1 MPPRAPRVHPQQ
13 ALAVYAEPLAAG
25 RRVVVFADPATGLRE
40 RLEDLGADTVV
51 LLTPGDDLEELRAA
65 RFDLAI
71 IPDLALFDDPAA
83 LLVCVRRVLG
93 DTGAALVAA
102 PNRDAGEAPD
112 TGALDYYALFDLVAR
127 EFADVRMIAQLPF
140 HGVALAEVGD
150 EDESPAVSVDTQL
163 ADVDRAPEAFVA
175 LASQRGTS
183 LDPYAI
189 VELPAPAP
197 AVLDAGELDA
207 TRAQL
212 DATSARLDETRAQ
225 LDAARVELH
234 DTRTQL
240 EEERL
245 RVQGLMALRA
255 QAARAIELEHE
266 LGARARQLAELS
278 SEVEEMRSAAE
289 AGRIAAA
296 QVEELAKRADRAER
310 AERARAHAEPELA
323 QLVEAHAVE
332 LLGFEETLRERA
344 QAIRLLEVE
353 VTRRE
358 RMVLDLVGALEEH
371 AAHAAAHAPVH
382 VPAAAS
388 AAPPI
393 LHDASTEAALV
404 AENAR
409 LHERLDA
416 LALELAR
423 REGESQASAWTIAEL
438 ERKLVAGPPAAP
450 PASAAPNKGTGPAA
464 TAASIAPRLAAAL
477 DELDALR
484 HALAQEHD
492 ARTRAESGE
501 ELKLARAE
509 IAKQATLLEQL
520 GQKLALAAN
529 ASRGEELR

>member
-1 MPPRAPRVHPQQ
+1 MQPRAPRVHPQQ

-25 RRVVVFADPATGLRE
+25 RRVVVFADPAAGLPE

-51 LLTPGDDLEELRAA
+51 LVTPGDDLQELRAA

-71 IPDLALFDDPAA
+71 VPDLTLFDDPAA

-102 PNRDAGEAPD
+102 PNRDAAEAED

-163 ADVDRAPEAFVA
+163 ADSDRAPEAFVA

-189 VELPAPAP
+189 VELPMPTTP
-197 AVLDAGELDA
+197 VLDEGELDE

-225 LDAARVELH
+225 LDAARAELD

-266 LGARARQLAELS
+266 LAARARQLSDLS

-296 QVEELAKRADRAER
+296 QVEELARRADR
-310 AERARAHAEPELA
+310 AERARAHAGPELA
-323 QLVEAHAVE
+323 QLVEAHAAE
-332 LLGFEETLRERA
+332 LLGFEATLRERA

-353 VTRRE
+353 LSRRE

-371 AAHAAAHAPVH
+371 AVH
-382 VPAAAS
+382 PPAARTE
-388 AAPPI
+388 APAVPPES
-393 LHDASTEAALV
+393 STEAALT
-404 AENAR
+404 AENAQ
-409 LHERLDA
+409 LHARLDA

-423 REGESQASAWTIAEL
+423 REGESQASAWTVAEL
-438 ERKLVAGPPAAP
+438 ERKLAAAPPVAPAAP
-450 PASAAPNKGTGPAA
+450 APKGPA
-464 TAASIAPRLAAAL
+464 TMPPRLAAAL

-484 HALAQEHD
+484 RALAQEHD

-501 ELKLARAE
+501 ELTLARAE

-520 GQKLALAAN
+520 GQK
-529 ASRGEELR
+529 REELR

>member
-25 RRVVVFADPATGLRE
+25 RRVVVFADPATGLLE
-40 RLEDLGADTVV
+40 RLEDLGANTVV

-93 DTGAALVAA
+93 DTGAALIAA
-102 PNRDAGEAPD
+102 PNRDAAEAPD

-163 ADVDRAPEAFVA
+163 ADSDRAPEAFVA

-197 AVLDAGELDA
+197 AVLDAGELDEA
-207 TRAQL
+207 RALL
-212 DATSARLDETRAQ
+212 DATGARLDETRAQ
-225 LDAARVELH
+225 LDASRVELH

-266 LGARARQLAELS
+266 LAARARQLADLS

-323 QLVEAHAVE
+323 QLVEAHAAE

-344 QAIRLLEVE
+344 QAIRVLEAE

-371 AAHAAAHAPVH
+371 MVHAPPH
-382 VPAAAS
+382 APAAAS
-388 AAPPI
+388 AAPAI

-438 ERKLVAGPPAAP
+438 ERKLAAGPPAAP
-450 PASAAPNKGTGPAA
+450 PASVAPNKGT
-464 TAASIAPRLAAAL
+464 AL

-529 ASRGEELR
+529 APRGEELR

>member
-1 MPPRAPRVHPQQ
+1 MQPRTPRVHPEQ

-25 RRVVVFADPATGLRE
+25 RRVVVFADPAVGLLE

-51 LLTPGDDLEELRAA
+51 LLTPDDDLEELRAA

-71 IPDLALFDDPAA
+71 VPDLTLFDDPAA
-83 LLVCVRRVLG
+83 LLACVRRLLG
-93 DTGAALVAA
+93 DTGAALIAA
-102 PNRDAGEAPD
+102 PNRDAAEAHE

-163 ADVDRAPEAFVA
+163 ADTDRAPEAFVA

-189 VELPAPAP
+189 VQLPAPAP
-197 AVLDAGELDA
+197 SVLDAGELDDA
-207 TRAQL
+207 RAQL
-212 DATSARLDETRAQ
+212 EATSARLDETRAQ
-225 LDAARVELH
+225 LDGARAELH
-234 DTRTQL
+234 DARTHL

-266 LGARARQLAELS
+266 LGARARQLADLS

-296 QVEELAKRADRAER
+296 QVEELARRADRAER
-310 AERARAHAEPELA
+310 AERTRAQAEPELA
-323 QLVEAHAVE
+323 RVVEAHAAE
-332 LLGFEETLRERA
+332 LLGFEATLRERA
-344 QAIRLLEVE
+344 QAIRELEVE
-353 VTRRE
+353 VARRE

-371 AAHAAAHAPVH
+371 AARVPDAAREAHAHAA
-382 VPAAAS
+382 
-388 AAPPI
+388 
-393 LHDASTEAALV
+393 HDSPTEAALTV
-404 AENAR
+404 ENAH
-409 LHERLDA
+409 LHARLDA

-423 REGESQASAWTIAEL
+423 REGEAQATAWTIAEL
-438 ERKLVAGPPAAP
+438 ERKLGASSRAPAVAPATP
-450 PASAAPNKGTGPAA
+450 KDPSSA
-464 TAASIAPRLAAAL
+464 APRLAAAL

-484 HALAQEHD
+484 HALTQEHD

-501 ELKLARAE
+501 ELVRARAE

-520 GQKLALAAN
+520 GQKLAVLAVAGN
-529 ASRGEELR
+529 RSEELR

>member
-1 MPPRAPRVHPQQ
+1 MPPSTPVHPQQ

-25 RRVVVFADPATGLRE
+25 RRVVVFADAAGGLAE
-40 RLEDLGADTVV
+40 RLEELGADTVV

-71 IPDLALFDDPAA
+71 VPDLALFDDPAA

-93 DTGAALVAA
+93 DTGAALIAA
-102 PNRDAGEAPD
+102 PNRDAAEAPD

-163 ADVDRAPEAFVA
+163 ADSDRAPEAFVA

-189 VELPAPAP
+189 VELPAPTAP
-197 AVLDAGELDA
+197 VLDAGELDEA
-207 TRAQL
+207 RARL
-212 DATSARLDETRAQ
+212 DATSMRLDETRAQ
-225 LDAARVELH
+225 LDGTRAELE
-234 DTRTQL
+234 DSRRQL

-266 LGARARQLAELS
+266 LGERARQLADLS

-289 AGRIAAA
+289 VGRIAAA
-296 QVEELAKRADRAER
+296 QVDELAKRAER
-310 AERARAHAEPELA
+310 AERSERARASAEPELG
-323 QLVEAHAVE
+323 LMIEAHAAE
-332 LLGFEETLRERA
+332 LLAFEETLRERA
-344 QAIRLLEVE
+344 QVVRQLELEV
-353 VTRRE
+353 VRRE

-371 AAHAAAHAPVH
+371 AAHAP
-382 VPAAAS
+382 PAETPARPAES
-388 AAPPI
+388 AAPRDGSI
-393 LHDASTEAALV
+393 EAALT
-404 AENAR
+404 AENAQ
-409 LHERLDA
+409 LHRRLDA

-423 REGESQASAWTIAEL
+423 RQGESQATAWTIAEL
-438 ERKLVAGPPAAP
+438 ERKLAAGVPSAPAAAAP
-450 PASAAPNKGTGPAA
+450 KDASAMP
-464 TAASIAPRLAAAL
+464 SRLAAAL

-501 ELKLARAE
+501 ELTLARAE
-509 IAKQATLLEQL
+509 IARQAALLEQL
-520 GQKLALAAN
+520 GQKLAVAAN
-529 ASRGEELR
+529 RSEELR

>member
-1 MPPRAPRVHPQQ
+1 MQPRAPRVHPQQ

-25 RRVVVFADPATGLRE
+25 RRVVVFGDPAAGLAE
-40 RLEDLGADTVV
+40 RLDELGADTVV
-51 LLTPGDDLEELRAA
+51 MLAPGDDLDELRAA

-71 IPDLALFDDPAA
+71 VPDLALFEDPAA
-83 LLVCVRRVLG
+83 LLVCVRRLLG
-93 DTGAALVAA
+93 DSGAALIAA
-102 PNRDAGEAPD
+102 PNRDAAEAPD

-163 ADVDRAPEAFVA
+163 ADSDRAPEAFVA

-189 VELPAPAP
+189 VELPAPTP
-197 AVLDAGELDA
+197 DVLDAGELDE
-207 TRAQL
+207 TRAL
-212 DATSARLDETRAQ
+212 LAGTSDRLDETRAQ
-225 LDAARVELH
+225 VEGLRAELHATRQHLDEERHRVE
-234 DTRTQL
+234 
-240 EEERL
+240 
-245 RVQGLMALRA
+245 GLMALRT

-266 LGARARQLAELS
+266 LAGRARQLADLS

-289 AGRIAAA
+289 AGLIAAA
-296 QVEELAKRADRAER
+296 QVEELAKRADRAEK

-323 QLVEAHAVE
+323 QMLEAHAAE

-344 QAIRLLEVE
+344 QAIRELEAE

-371 AAHAAAHAPVH
+371 ATHPHVVATDAPAIVH
-382 VPAAAS
+382 
-388 AAPPI
+388 
-393 LHDASTEAALV
+393 DGSTEAALTE
-404 AENAR
+404 ENAR
-409 LHERLDA
+409 LHARLDA
-416 LALELAR
+416 LALDLAR
-423 REGESQASAWTIAEL
+423 REGESHATAWTISEL
-438 ERKLVAGPPAAP
+438 ERKLASASPATPPAATP
-450 PASAAPNKGTGPAA
+450 SGPSAMP
-464 TAASIAPRLAAAL
+464 PRLAAAL

-501 ELKLARAE
+501 ALTHARAE

-520 GQKLALAAN
+520 GQKLAVAVN
-529 ASRGEELR
+529 AGRGEELR

>member
-25 RRVVVFADPATGLRE
+25 RRVVVFADPAAGLAE
-40 RLEDLGADTVV
+40 RLEELGADTVV
-51 LLTPGDDLEELRAA
+51 LLTPGDDLDELRAA
-65 RFDLAI
+65 RFDLAV
-71 IPDLALFDDPAA
+71 IPDLALFDDPVA
-83 LLVCVRRVLG
+83 LLSCVRRLVG

-102 PNRDAGEAPD
+102 PNRDAAEAPD

-150 EDESPAVSVDTQL
+150 EDESPVVSVDTQL
-163 ADVDRAPEAFVA
+163 ADADRAPEAFVA

-189 VELPAPAP
+189 VELPAPA
-197 AVLDAGELDA
+197 DAGPDTGELDA
-207 TRAQL
+207 TLAQL
-212 DATSARLDETRAQ
+212 DATSARLDETKAQ
-225 LDAARVELH
+225 LDGARAELH
-234 DTRTQL
+234 ETRTQL
-240 EEERL
+240 EDERL
-245 RVQGLMALRA
+245 RVQGLMALRT

-266 LGARARQLAELS
+266 LAARARQLADLS

-310 AERARAHAEPELA
+310 AERTRANAEPELA
-323 QLVEAHAVE
+323 LVIETHAAE
-332 LLGFEETLRERA
+332 LLAFEETLRERA
-344 QAIRLLEVE
+344 QTVRVLEAE
-353 VTRRE
+353 VARRE
-358 RMVLDLVGALEEH
+358 RMVHDLVGALEEH
-371 AAHAAAHAPVH
+371 AAHPPAARSEAAPVVAAHDPSIEV
-382 VPAAAS
+382 
-388 AAPPI
+388 
-393 LHDASTEAALV
+393 ALT
-404 AENAR
+404 AENAH
-409 LHERLDA
+409 LHARLDA

-423 REGESQASAWTIAEL
+423 REGEAQASAWTIAEL
-438 ERKLVAGPPAAP
+438 ERRLAAMPPP
-450 PASAAPNKGTGPAA
+450 DASAGASKGA
-464 TAASIAPRLAAAL
+464 AASSLSPRLAAAL

-501 ELKLARAE
+501 ELVHARAE

-520 GQKLALAAN
+520 GQKLAVAVN
-529 ASRGEELR
+529 ATRTEELR